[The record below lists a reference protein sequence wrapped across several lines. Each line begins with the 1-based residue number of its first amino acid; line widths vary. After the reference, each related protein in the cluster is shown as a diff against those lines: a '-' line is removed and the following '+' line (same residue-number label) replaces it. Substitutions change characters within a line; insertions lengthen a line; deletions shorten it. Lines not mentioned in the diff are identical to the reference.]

1 MALCQWTTF
10 PRARWVNNLI
20 RGLQLPGSHTT
31 PQTYKASHISPFA
44 ANLVG
49 QVMSCPARGDVAL
62 GSESYIRFLLND
74 GVVPLT
80 GIAHCSEDKDGLCA
94 VGDLVEGMKERIAE
108 IDFKYDCFAN
118 YTVPWPDPIIDGR
131 MER

>member
-1 MALCQWTTF
+1 MALCQWTIF

-31 PQTYKASHISPFA
+31 LQTYKASHISPFA

-49 QVMSCPARGDVAL
+49 QVMSCPARGDVAS

-80 GIAHCSEDKDGLCA
+80 GIAHCPEDKDGLCA
-94 VGDLVEGMKERIAE
+94 DRKSTRLNSSHSGES
-108 IDFKYDCFAN
+108 
-118 YTVPWPDPIIDGR
+118 R
-131 MER
+131 MPSSA